1 VCAQVGF
8 DAIANYAHTLDV
20 LKYVLITI
28 DQIKSKAGNTITV
41 LVCGGDQDKQKQLA
55 MAQQVAL
62 KLSIHVILTLDNPHR
77 KAPQDII
84 QDMQAGMFP
93 VQQQQVLTI
102 ITELRQS
109 EQLVNLHR
117 PRICFC

>member
-1 VCAQVGF
+1 MCAQVGF

-41 LVCGGDQDKQKQLA
+41 LGCGGDQDKQKQLA
-55 MAQQVAL
+55 MAQVAL